1 MPHPDGR
8 GEGEGER
15 RGRGKKRKREDKWT
29 NFTPLLLWP
38 SIHLD
43 YYSLTV
49 PSQYMSHEEAQ
60 ISAVQTFC
68 SLVSLMK
75 IP

>member
-1 MPHPDGR
+1 MGR
-8 GEGEGER
+8 GGER
-15 RGRGKKRKREDKWT
+15 GEKGGGKRKREDKWT

>member
-1 MPHPDGR
+1 MGGG
-8 GEGEGER
+8 GEGREG
-15 RGRGKKRKREDKWT
+15 GGGKRKREDKWT

-60 ISAVQTFC
+60 ISAVQTSC

>member
-8 GEGEGER
+8 GGEGRE
-15 RGRGKKRKREDKWT
+15 GGGGKRKREDKWT

>member
-1 MPHPDGR
+1 MPHPDGKGGGR
-8 GEGEGER
+8 GEKGG
-15 RGRGKKRKREDKWT
+15 GKRKREDKWT